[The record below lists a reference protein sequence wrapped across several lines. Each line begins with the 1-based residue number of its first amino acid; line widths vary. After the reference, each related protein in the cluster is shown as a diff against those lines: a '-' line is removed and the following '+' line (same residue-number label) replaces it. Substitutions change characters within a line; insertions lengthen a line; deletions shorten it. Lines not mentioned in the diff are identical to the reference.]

1 MPLTFS
7 FVLLALVEAL
17 VLYLAWLGGYA
28 LALDGQIAQP
38 EPAWLIWLQAAGF
51 SFIVLA
57 CLFSVGLFSAR
68 QRARFRG
75 VVLRLAIA
83 TAMGGL
89 LAAALLSWLPPHT
102 PVGVAAGWAALVGF
116 LGIAASR
123 FVLRG
128 FLDSAVFKR
137 RVLVYGAGNMAES
150 LVNLRRRSDRRGFE
164 IVGFVRVNGESAAG
178 IEALSVTP
186 NGLLS
191 LCQRQRVDEIVVAM
205 DDRRQSFP
213 LSELLDCRL
222 SGIDVTELVS
232 FLERETGRVRIDV
245 LNPSW
250 MIFGR
255 GFRRDQLTAFASR
268 TLDIVVS
275 FGVLVVSIPVML
287 ATALAIK
294 VESGFATPVLY
305 RARRVGR
312 RSREF
317 LLFKFRSMRGD
328 GDDEGSPSWAQKDD
342 PRITG
347 VGALIRR
354 LRIDELPQVVNVL
367 RGEMSFVGPRP
378 EHPAFVARFEEQIP
392 YYAQRHSVKPGIT
405 GWAQLCYPYGSS
417 VHDAVEKLQY
427 DLYYVKNK
435 SLWFDLSILVQT
447 VEVVLLGKGVR

>member
-7 FVLLALVEAL
+7 FALLALVEAL

-28 LALDGQIAQP
+28 LASTSEPYPAAPAQI
-38 EPAWLIWLQAAGF
+38 WVQAAGF
-51 SFIVLA
+51 SFIVLG

-68 QRARFRG
+68 QRAQFVG
-75 VVLRLAIA
+75 VVVRVVIA
-83 TAMGGL
+83 TVMGGV
-89 LAAALLSWLPPHT
+89 LAWLLLSWLPPRS
-102 PVGVAAGWAALVGF
+102 PVGAATAWAAGVAF
-116 LGIAASR
+116 IGIAVSR
-123 FVLRG
+123 FVLQR
-128 FLDSAVFKR
+128 FLDSAMFKR
-137 RVLVYGAGNMAES
+137 RVLVFGAGKMAES

-164 IVGFVRVNGESAAG
+164 IVGFVRVSGDVMVADIKPLPA
-178 IEALSVTP
+178 P
-186 NGLLS
+186 NGLRA
-191 LCQRQRVDEIVVAM
+191 LCEAQQVDEIVVAM

-213 LSELLDCRL
+213 IREMLECRL
-222 SGIDVTELVS
+222 SGIEVSELMT

-255 GFRRDQLTAFASR
+255 GFNRDLLTAWASR
-268 TLDIVVS
+268 LLDVVAS
-275 FGVLVVSIPVML
+275 VLVFVVCSPLML
-287 ATALAIK
+287 ATAIAIK
-294 VESGFATPVLY
+294 CESGWRTPVLY
-305 RARRVGR
+305 HARRVGR
-312 RSREF
+312 LGHEF
-317 LLFKFRSMRGD
+317 RLLKFRSMRGEEDDD
-328 GDDEGSPSWAQKDD
+328 GPATWAQEND
-342 PRITG
+342 PRITR

-378 EHPAFVARFEEQIP
+378 EQPQFVARFEEQIP

-417 VHDAVEKLQY
+417 VRDAIEKLQY
-427 DLYYVKNK
+427 DLYYVKHK

>member
-1 MPLTFS
+1 
-7 FVLLALVEAL
+7 
-17 VLYLAWLGGYA
+17 
-28 LALDGQIAQP
+28 
-38 EPAWLIWLQAAGF
+38 
-51 SFIVLA
+51 
-57 CLFSVGLFSAR
+57 
-68 QRARFRG
+68 
-75 VVLRLAIA
+75 
-83 TAMGGL
+83 
-89 LAAALLSWLPPHT
+89 
-102 PVGVAAGWAALVGF
+102 
-116 LGIAASR
+116 
-123 FVLRG
+123 
-128 FLDSAVFKR
+128 
-137 RVLVYGAGNMAES
+137 MAES
-150 LVNLRRRSDRRGFE
+150 LVNLRRRADRRGFE
-164 IVGFVRVNGESAAG
+164 IVGFVRVNGESADG
-178 IEALSVTP
+178 IDALSVAP

-191 LCQRQRVDEIVVAM
+191 LCQRQHVDEIVVAM

-213 LSELLDCRL
+213 LSELLECRL
-222 SGIDVTELVS
+222 AGIEVTELVS

-255 GFRRDQLTAFASR
+255 GFRRDLLTAFASR
-268 TLDIVVS
+268 TLDIAVSLVV
-275 FGVLVVSIPVML
+275 LMVSIPVML

-294 VESGFATPVLY
+294 VESGLATPVLY

-312 RSREF
+312 LSREF
-317 LLFKFRSMRGD
+317 RLFKFRSMRGD

-342 PRITG
+342 PRITR

-435 SLWFDLSILVQT
+435 SLWFELSILVQT
-447 VEVVLLGKGVR
+447 VEVVLLGKGAR